1 MKAILLLTLSV
12 IILSQSYG
20 LAYSDHDGSSHA
32 TVTDSQETSSVP
44 IVTVETDYSSYET
57 NDMILIHG
65 SISDYKESDPFK
77 NFDVTLRVIAPNNN
91 IISISQV
98 PLDNDGS
105 YSSSILAGGP
115 LWSIDGD
122 YTISASH
129 GADRSAS
136 VIFAFVDSEAAE
148 AAAEA
153 AAEEAAEAAAEE
165 AAEAVE
171 EELEKGCGEGTH
183 LEDGVC
189 VLDETIEAEAPV
201 STGSSPSTGFN
212 SWIYSI
218 SFTILIAFGIMI
230 VLYLI
235 SRASRNKE

>member
-1 MKAILLLTLSV
+1 MKAILLLALSV

-20 LAYSDHDGSSHA
+20 LAYSDHGGSSHA
-32 TVTDSQETSSVP
+32 TVTSSSVSQDP
-44 IVTVETDYSSYET
+44 IVTVETDSSSYET
-57 NDMILIHG
+57 GDSILIHG

-98 PLDNDGS
+98 SLDNDGS
-105 YSSSILAGGP
+105 YSSSIIAGGP

-122 YTISASH
+122 YMVSASH
-129 GADRSAS
+129 GEDRSAS
-136 VIFAFVDSEAAE
+136 VIFAFVDSE
-148 AAAEA
+148 AAEA

-189 VLDETIEAEAPV
+189 VLDETIEAEVPV
-201 STGSSPSTGFN
+201 STGTSPSTGFN

-218 SFTILIAFGIMI
+218 SFTVLIAFAIMI
-230 VLYLI
+230 ILYLI
-235 SRASRNKE
+235 SRASRNKSDD

>member
-1 MKAILLLTLSV
+1 MYCKMKAILLLTLSV

-20 LAYSDHDGSSHA
+20 LAYA
-32 TVTDSQETSSVP
+32 ADS

-57 NDMILIHG
+57 GDMILIHG
-65 SISDYKESDPFK
+65 SVSDYKESDPFK

-148 AAAEA
+148 KAAEK
-153 AAEEAAEAAAEE
+153 AAEEAAEEAAAEAE
-165 AAEAVE
+165 QEAVE

-189 VLDETIEAEAPV
+189 VLDETIEAEVPV
-201 STGSSPSTGFN
+201 STGTSPSTGFN

-218 SFTILIAFGIMI
+218 SFTVLIAFAIMI
-230 VLYLI
+230 ILYLI
-235 SRASRNKE
+235 SRASRNKSDD

>member
-1 MKAILLLTLSV
+1 MKAILLLALSV

-20 LAYSDHDGSSHA
+20 LAYSDHGGSSHA
-32 TVTDSQETSSVP
+32 TVTSSSVSQDP
-44 IVTVETDYSSYET
+44 IVTVETDSSSYET
-57 NDMILIHG
+57 GDSILIHG

-98 PLDNDGS
+98 SLDNDGS
-105 YSSSILAGGP
+105 YSSSIIAGGP

-122 YTISASH
+122 YIVSASH
-129 GADRSAS
+129 GEDRSAS
-136 VIFAFVDSEAAE
+136 VTFAFVDSE
-148 AAAEA
+148 
-153 AAEEAAEAAAEE
+153 AAEE

-189 VLDETIEAEAPV
+189 VLDETVEAEAPV

-218 SFTILIAFGIMI
+218 SFTILIAFAIMI
-230 VLYLI
+230 ILYLI
-235 SRASRNKE
+235 SRASRNKSDD

>member
-20 LAYSDHDGSSHA
+20 LAYA
-32 TVTDSQETSSVP
+32 ADS

-148 AAAEA
+148 AAAE
-153 AAEEAAEAAAEE
+153 EAAKAAAEE

-218 SFTILIAFGIMI
+218 SFTILIAFAIMI
-230 VLYLI
+230 ILYLI
-235 SRASRNKE
+235 SRASRNKSDD

>member
-1 MKAILLLTLSV
+1 MYCKMKAILLLTLSV

-20 LAYSDHDGSSHA
+20 LAYA
-32 TVTDSQETSSVP
+32 ADS

-57 NDMILIHG
+57 GDMILIHG
-65 SISDYKESDPFK
+65 SVSDYKESDPFK

-153 AAEEAAEAAAEE
+153 AAEEAAEASAEE
-165 AAEAVE
+165 AAEAV
-171 EELEKGCGEGTH
+171 
-183 LEDGVC
+183 
-189 VLDETIEAEAPV
+189 
-201 STGSSPSTGFN
+201 
-212 SWIYSI
+212 
-218 SFTILIAFGIMI
+218 
-230 VLYLI
+230 
-235 SRASRNKE
+235 

>member
-20 LAYSDHDGSSHA
+20 LAYA
-32 TVTDSQETSSVP
+32 ADS

-57 NDMILIHG
+57 GDMILIHG
-65 SISDYKESDPFK
+65 SVSDYKESDPFK

-148 AAAEA
+148 KAAEK
-153 AAEEAAEAAAEE
+153 AAEEAAEEAAAEAE
-165 AAEAVE
+165 QEAVE

-189 VLDETIEAEAPV
+189 VLDETIEAEVPV
-201 STGSSPSTGFN
+201 STGTSPSTGFN

-218 SFTILIAFGIMI
+218 SFTVLIAFAIMI
-230 VLYLI
+230 ILYLI
-235 SRASRNKE
+235 SRASRNKSDD